1 MLEVYV
7 IPRVGLQGSEGDEGD
22 TQLTKD
28 TGHARKGS
36 RYQETLAELSTTVL
50 TLPASFS

>member
-28 TGHARKGS
+28 TGHACKGS
-36 RYQETLAELSTTVL
+36 SYQETLVELSPALL